1 MSFNIKDKDID
12 DLIKYKMHQKEE
24 IPERT
29 KHVIDETLNSLRTRK
44 ISKAHSNIVKY
55 LSIFA
60 TVLIV
65 FLGVNVYAHINDMP
79 NIFSYIGEKLN
90 IDKEQ
95 YEKEKIEIKDEQKI
109 NIENN
114 VEVNDENKTNQITSE
129 ETKTLTLN
137 DYAYNEKILIVNF
150 IYKDNK
156 EYNDLY
162 LEINPYKFN
171 NVEEGSEYPNSV
183 ITHISKKEM
192 NGVYQICMVYDLE
205 NVKIINDK
213 VNLEVVEILNETG
226 TDYGIEVVESV
237 IENLDIGYEALKN
250 SNSKALA
257 NFEIDLKQKE
267 KQLKSCSFSGKSI
280 KIDLKSIGENA
291 EAFGTPEIKILEIA
305 NSELLGIMELYSDA
319 DIIRDTKSMNYESVK
334 YSFEITDQNGLNVS
348 YKNGQELQLSY
359 DLSKEY
365 LIIKNLKDVTE
376 LNIKV
381 YDNITGNVVG
391 TQKVEIL
398 QNSD

>member
-1 MSFNIKDKDID
+1 MSFNMKDKDID
-12 DLIKYKMHQKEE
+12 DLIKYKMHQNEK

-29 KHVIDETLNSLRTRK
+29 QNVIDETLNNLRIRK
-44 ISKAHSNIVKY
+44 ILKAHVNIVKY
-55 LSIFA
+55 ISIFA

-79 NIFSYIGEKLN
+79 NIFSYIVEKLN

-114 VEVNDENKTNQITSE
+114 VENKTNQVTTE

-150 IYKDNK
+150 IYKDDK

-162 LEINPYKFN
+162 LEVNPYKLS

-183 ITHISKKEM
+183 ITHTSEKEM
-192 NGVYQICMVYDLE
+192 NGVYKICMVYDLE
-205 NVKIINDK
+205 NVKKVNDK

-237 IENLDIGYEALKN
+237 IENSDIGYQALKN
-250 SNSKALA
+250 LNSKALA

-267 KQLKSCSFSGKSI
+267 KQLKSCSFSEKSI

-291 EAFGTPEIKILEIA
+291 EAFGTPEIKILEIV
-305 NSELLGIMELYSDA
+305 NSELLAIMELYSDA
-319 DIIRDTKSMNYESVK
+319 DITRDTQNIKNESVM
-334 YSFEITDQNGLNVS
+334 YSFEITNQNGFIIS
-348 YKNGQELQLSY
+348 SKNGQELQLAN
-359 DLSKEY
+359 DLKKEY
-365 LIIKNLKDVTE
+365 LIIKSLKDVTE

-398 QNSD
+398 QNND

>member
-162 LEINPYKFN
+162 LELNPYKFS
-171 NVEEGSEYPNSV
+171 NVEEGSE
-183 ITHISKKEM
+183 
-192 NGVYQICMVYDLE
+192 
-205 NVKIINDK
+205 
-213 VNLEVVEILNETG
+213 
-226 TDYGIEVVESV
+226 
-237 IENLDIGYEALKN
+237 
-250 SNSKALA
+250 
-257 NFEIDLKQKE
+257 
-267 KQLKSCSFSGKSI
+267 
-280 KIDLKSIGENA
+280 
-291 EAFGTPEIKILEIA
+291 
-305 NSELLGIMELYSDA
+305 
-319 DIIRDTKSMNYESVK
+319 
-334 YSFEITDQNGLNVS
+334 
-348 YKNGQELQLSY
+348 
-359 DLSKEY
+359 
-365 LIIKNLKDVTE
+365 
-376 LNIKV
+376 
-381 YDNITGNVVG
+381 
-391 TQKVEIL
+391 
-398 QNSD
+398 